1 MMVKAAVGRGR
12 RRERERGRRE
22 EEARKHALLI
32 KLQT

>member
-12 RRERERGRRE
+12 RRKRRE

-32 KLQT
+32 KLQI